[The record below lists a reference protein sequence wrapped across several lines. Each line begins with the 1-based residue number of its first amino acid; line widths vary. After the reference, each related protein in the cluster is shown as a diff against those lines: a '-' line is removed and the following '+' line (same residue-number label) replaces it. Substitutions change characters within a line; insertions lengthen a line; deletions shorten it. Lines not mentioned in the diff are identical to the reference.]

1 MRFHKEDEALFEQTI
16 GFHLR
21 ETIYLIVYIYELN
34 TRNYLFKFLKIFN
47 FLRLSPSYGI
57 N

>member
-1 MRFHKEDEALFEQTI
+1 M
-16 GFHLR
+16 R
-21 ETIYLIVYIYELN
+21 ETIYVIVYIYELN
-34 TRNYLFKFLKIFN
+34 TRNYVFKFLKEIFN